1 MRCFKEWKYGSY
13 REPYLRQPHVVG
25 RPCKMELG
33 ISAVLLVL
41 AIIEFCVA
49 LAASM
54 YSCQFAC
61 CGKEGCCR
69 DSTKGKLRTAVD
81 TKVTLISHD

>member
-1 MRCFKEWKYGSY
+1 
-13 REPYLRQPHVVG
+13 
-25 RPCKMELG
+25 MELG

-41 AIIEFCVA
+41 AIIEFFVA
-49 LAASM
+49 LAASI

-69 DSTKGKLRTAVD
+69 DSTKGKLRTVAIQ
-81 TKVTLISHD
+81 KLH